1 MALRFGLIR
10 EFCEQAERLTVVADE
25 ASVNFDPLRQ
35 RRAAE
40 AFASLSKTNQVLILT
55 CHTQMVE
62 LFTSVAPDAQVIN
75 LSEIT
80 A

>member
-40 AFASLSKTNQVLILT
+40 AFASLSKTNQVLI
-55 CHTQMVE
+55 
-62 LFTSVAPDAQVIN
+62 FT
-75 LSEIT
+75 
-80 A
+80 

>member
-1 MALRFGLIR
+1 M
-10 EFCEQAERLTVVADE
+10 VADE
-25 ASVNFDPLRQ
+25 ALVNFDPLRQ

-40 AFASLSKTNQVLILT
+40 AFASLSKTNQVLIFT
-55 CHTQMVE
+55 CHPQMVE
-62 LFTSVAPDAQVIN
+62 LFAPGAQVIN

>member
-1 MALRFGLIR
+1 MRFGLIR
-10 EFCEQAERLTVVADE
+10 EFCEQVERLTVVADE
-25 ASVNFDPLRQ
+25 ALVNFDPLRQ

-40 AFASLSKTNQVLILT
+40 TFASLSKTNQVLIFT
-55 CHTQMVE
+55 CHPQIVE